1 MLKKKLVSVLLAV
14 AMVLGM
20 SGTALAAEPNE
31 REHASSEY
39 YMEDGTFVEQIEFE
53 ENGEYAAVI
62 KRTYADGTFDVT
74 AVNGDDSVTFQGV
87 NYPYGV
93 MNEELVAPLNGTDSE
108 ITFPRDT
115 PYWYGGCDDYSYNEG
130 LKVSVAIIAGLIA
143 SYVGLPPDKAV
154 SVAEAVYTGLSII
167 EPEEKIY
174 FRTERYY
181 ATRELGIGE
190 PTIWYN
196 KFVTYTY
203 SDAART
209 EILTGPTT
217 KIFETLD
224 PL

>member
-1 MLKKKLVSVLLAV
+1 MLKKKLVSVLLAT
-14 AMVLGM
+14 AMVLGL
-20 SGTALAAEPNE
+20 GAPAFAAEPNE

-74 AVNGDDSVTFQGV
+74 AINGDDSVTFHGV
-87 NYPYGV
+87 DHPYGV
-93 MNEELVAPLNGTDSE
+93 MNAELVTPLTGTDSE
-108 ITFPRDT
+108 ITFPRYT
-115 PYWYGGCDDYSYNEG
+115 PYWYGGCDDYSYEEV
-130 LKVSVAIIAGLIA
+130 KISVAIIAGLIA
-143 SYVGLPPDKAV
+143 SYVGLAPKEARE
-154 SVAEAVYTGLSII
+154 VASDVYDVLSLVGPKEA
-167 EPEEKIY
+167 IY

-203 SDAART
+203 SDSART

-224 PL
+224 PM

>member
-1 MLKKKLVSVLLAV
+1 MLKKKLVSVLLAT
-14 AMVLGM
+14 AMVLGL
-20 SGTALAAEPNE
+20 GAPAFAAEPNE

-74 AVNGDDSVTFQGV
+74 AINGDDSVIFHGV
-87 NYPYGV
+87 DHPYGV
-93 MNEELVAPLNGTDSE
+93 MNAELVTPLNGTDSE
-108 ITFPRDT
+108 ITFPRYT

-143 SYVGLPPDKAV
+143 SYVGLSPNRAV
-154 SVAEAVYTGLSII
+154 EIAADVYTGLSIVA
-167 EPEEKIY
+167 PEEKIY

-181 ATRELGIGE
+181 TTKELGIGE

-203 SDAART
+203 SDFART
-209 EILTGPTT
+209 EILTGPTI